1 MNIWVVRNPE
11 DVLVHQPPVN
21 WAVGELEKILANRDI
36 ALHPCERIDQ
46 VPSGEFCF
54 WITSGQGRAAQALL
68 SSIGVTL
75 PKVSEALGLL
85 TGTVEKHPV
94 LFAWGSD
101 VRGLVYAVLELVDRV
116 TYMDNPSSAFF
127 FQRPVVEQPANALRS
142 IARLFTSEVEDK
154 PWFYDKDFWRH
165 YLTMLA
171 AQRFNRFSLTL
182 GLGYNFPRH
191 IQDAYFYFA
200 YPFFLKVPGYSVKVV
215 GLPEEEREKN
225 LAMLRF
231 ISDEASAR
239 GLHFQLGLWTHAYEW
254 QDSPEANYTIE
265 GLTPGNHAE
274 YCRSALRTLLEACPS
289 IAGVTFR
296 VHGES
301 GIPERSYDFWRTVF
315 QGIVQCGRQVE
326 IDMHAKGIDQK
337 MIEVAL
343 ATGMPV
349 NVSPK
354 YWAEH
359 MGLPYHQASI
369 RDLELPPKE
378 AREEGF
384 MALSGGSR
392 RFLRYGYGDLLTE
405 DRPYGV
411 FYRIWP
417 GTQRLLLWGDP
428 AMAKGYGRWANFC
441 GCLGLE
447 LCEPLSF
454 KGRMGSGLPGGRD
467 GYADSSLRPPGGD
480 WEKYLYT
487 YRLFGRLL
495 YNPEADPET
504 WRRYLRKEW
513 GAAAKPAEEALAKA
527 SRVLPLITVA
537 HHPSASNNA
546 YWPEIYTNM
555 PIVSEQRPHPYGD
568 TPRPKR
574 FGAVSPLDPQLFSRV
589 EDFAEELTRGELSG
603 KISPLEVAKW
613 LEDFCREAEHHL
625 REAEKLA
632 EDPSLPSFRR
642 LAVDVAIQVGL
653 GRFFA
658 HKLRAGMGYALYE
671 QTGDKA
677 FLKEAIEEYHRAQD
691 AWRKL
696 SEQAKGIYV
705 EDLTFG
711 PQRHL
716 RGHWLDRLPAIEED
730 IQDMEQLREEAE
742 KPLALPKDAE
752 KRAKTA
758 RAMLSLLSQRGPQ
771 WSFKHNPPDSFQRGE
786 PVIIELSLLSSG
798 ENQPYCTLR
807 LHYRHVNQAEPYT
820 VVEMREQ
827 DGRYQAVIPGDYT
840 DSPYPLQ
847 YFFEVRDV
855 EGRAY
860 FYPGFEAD
868 LSNQPYYVIRQAR

>member
-11 DVLVHQPPVN
+11 DTLIHQPPVN
-21 WAVGELEKILANRDI
+21 WAVGELERVLAHRNI
-36 ALHPCERIDQ
+36 PLHYCERIAQ
-46 VPSGEFCF
+46 VPSGEFCL
-54 WITSGQGRAAQALL
+54 WITSGGGKSVQALL
-68 SSIGVTL
+68 SSRGVPL
-75 PKVSEALGLL
+75 PRVPEALGLFP
-85 TGTVEKHPV
+85 GTVEGHPV
-94 LFAWGSD
+94 LLAWGND
-101 VRGLVYAVLELVDRV
+101 VRGLIYALLELADRA
-116 TYMDNPSSAFF
+116 TYADNPAEVFLFSS
-127 FQRPVVEQPANALRS
+127 PVVEQPVNTLRS
-142 IARLFTSEVEDK
+142 IARLFTSEGEDK
-154 PWFYDKDFWRH
+154 PWFYDKDFWRR
-165 YLTMLA
+165 YLTMLIT
-171 AQRFNRFSLTL
+171 QRFNRFSLTL

-191 IQDAYFYFA
+191 IRDAYFYFA
-200 YPFFLKVPGYSVKVV
+200 YPFFLEVPGYSVKVV
-215 GLPEEEREKN
+215 GLSEEEREAN

-231 ISDEASAR
+231 ISDSASDR

-254 QDSPEANYTIE
+254 QDSPEANYTIA
-265 GLTPGNHAE
+265 GLTPDNHAD
-274 YCRSALRTLLEACPS
+274 YCREALRTLLEACPN
-289 IAGVTFR
+289 IRGVTFR
-296 VHGES
+296 IHGES

-315 QGIVQCGRQVE
+315 EGIVQCGRQVE
-326 IDMHAKGIDQK
+326 IDMHAKGIDRK

-349 NVSPK
+349 NISPK

-369 RDLELPPKE
+369 RELELPPRE
-378 AREEGF
+378 TREEGF

-405 DRPYGV
+405 GRPYGV

-467 GYADSSLRPPGGD
+467 GYADPSLRPPGGD

-504 WRRYLRKEW
+504 WQRYLRKEW
-513 GAAAKPAEEALAKA
+513 GASAKPVEEALAKA

-589 EDFAEELTRGELSG
+589 DDFAEELIRGELSG

-613 LEDFCREAEHHL
+613 LEDFCREAEHCL
-625 REAEKLA
+625 KEAEGLV

-642 LAVDVAIQVGL
+642 LAVDVAIQIGL

-658 HKLRAGMGYALYE
+658 RKLRAGVGYALYE
-671 QTGDKA
+671 RTGDRV
-677 FLKEAIEEYHRAQD
+677 FLEEAIEEYHQARD
-691 AWRKL
+691 AWRNL
-696 SEQAKGIYV
+696 SEQAKEVYV

-716 RGHWLDRLPAIEED
+716 RGCWLDRLPAIEED
-730 IQDMEQLREEAE
+730 IQDLERLREEA
-742 KPLALPKDAE
+742 KKLSGLPEEAE
-752 KRAKTA
+752 KRVKTA
-758 RAMLSLLSQRGPQ
+758 RAMLSLLSQVGPQ
-771 WSFKHNPPDSFQRGE
+771 YNLKHTPPDSFQRGK
-786 PVIIELSLLSSG
+786 PVILEVSLLPSEES
-798 ENQPYCTLR
+798 QPRCTLS
-807 LHYRHVNQAEPYT
+807 LHYRHVNQGESYI
-820 VVEMREQ
+820 VVEMRGQ
-827 DGRYQAVIPGDYT
+827 NGRYQAVIPGDYT

-847 YFFEVRDV
+847 YFFEVREV
-855 EGRAY
+855 GGRVR

-868 LSNQPYYVIRQAR
+868 LSNQPYYVIRQAL